1 MNVRILA
8 EAQEDLAS
16 GFRFY
21 EAQAGGLGSYFIDTL
36 YSDIDSL

>member
-8 EAQEDLAS
+8 EAQVDLAS

-21 EAQAGGLGSYFIDTL
+21 EAQGWTQRTSSTTW
-36 YSDIDSL
+36 

>member
-21 EAQAGGLGSYFIDTL
+21 EAQAAGLGS
-36 YSDIDSL
+36 